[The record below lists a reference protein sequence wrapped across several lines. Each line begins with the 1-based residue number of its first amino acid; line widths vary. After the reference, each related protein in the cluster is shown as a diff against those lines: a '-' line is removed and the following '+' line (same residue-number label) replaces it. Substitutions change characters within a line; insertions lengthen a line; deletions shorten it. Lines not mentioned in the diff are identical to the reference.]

1 MSLAREHLDLRHALG
16 RELQTLR
23 HRRGLSQERL
33 AFLAEVHP
41 TYISLLENGR
51 KSPTVDVLERI
62 AGAFGVKLSTIIAGA
77 ERHSK
82 STSSDG

>member
-1 MSLAREHLDLRHALG
+1 LG

-23 HRRGLSQERL
+23 HRRGISQERL

-51 KSPTVDVLERI
+51 KSPTIDVLERL
-62 AGAFGVKLSTIIAGA
+62 AGALGVRLSTIIAGS
-77 ERHSK
+77 ERNSN
-82 STSSDG
+82 SPNSDG